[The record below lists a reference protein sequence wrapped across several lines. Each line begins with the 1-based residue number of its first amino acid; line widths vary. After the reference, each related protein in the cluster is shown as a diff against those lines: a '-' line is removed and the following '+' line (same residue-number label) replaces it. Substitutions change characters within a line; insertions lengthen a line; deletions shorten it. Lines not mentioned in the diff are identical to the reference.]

1 MKRSDLAPL
10 SASTPRTPL
19 LKNRT
24 YAAALAISLALSLV
38 PTEAGAT
45 IDFNSDPILFWN
57 ERAASLL
64 PPGPPAQT
72 RTLAMMNIAMHDAA
86 NSIVGSPDNPYLTGV
101 TGFGGDVRA
110 AVSQAAYQVLATA
123 DPAHAATYQLA
134 LNQSLSLVANPTAKS
149 NGIAT
154 GSAYASAIIAQRT
167 GDGST
172 AVVPYVPTG
181 APGNWKPTSPA
192 PAAFSQWGGVKP
204 FELTSSDQFK
214 PAPPPALG
222 SPEYAA
228 ALAEVRDIGS
238 LTSLT
243 RTPDQTASALFWD
256 AATGVTWMQIGLT
269 IAEDEGL
276 STIQFA
282 RTFALLSTGLADAAI
297 AGFDAKYDYA
307 YWRPITAIREDPT
320 NPDPSWT
327 PLFTTPNHP
336 GYPSAHSFLSGV
348 GATVLTSVFGDD
360 EAFTMTIAGDTRSFT
375 GLHQAALDGANSRL
389 WGGIHFSTDNRAGL
403 QLGEQVG
410 SYVLAGKAF
419 NAAVPE
425 PGTWAMM
432 LAGFGLVGATLRG
445 KKRATAIA

>member
-1 MKRSDLAPL
+1 MTRFDPTSTSAP
-10 SASTPRTPL
+10 TPRTAMF
-19 LKNRT
+19 KGT
-24 YAAALAISLALSLV
+24 GAAATAIALLLV
-38 PTEAGAT
+38 PAQARAA

-57 ERAASLL
+57 ERASSLL
-64 PPGPPAQT
+64 PPGSPAQT

-86 NSIVGSPDNPYLTGV
+86 NSIVGNPDNPYLTGV

-110 AVSQAAYQVLATA
+110 AVSQAAFQVLSAA
-123 DPAHAATYQLA
+123 DPTHAPTYQLA
-134 LNQSLSLVANPTAKS
+134 LAQSLSLVADPTAKS
-149 NGIAT
+149 AGIAT
-154 GSAYASAIIAQRT
+154 GSAYAGAIIAQRT
-167 GDGST
+167 GDGAT

-181 APGNWKPTSPA
+181 APGNWKPTSPT
-192 PAAFSQWGGVKP
+192 PAVFPQWGGVKP
-204 FELTSSDQFK
+204 FELTSSSQFK

-228 ALAEVRDIGS
+228 ALAEVREIGS
-238 LTSLT
+238 ISSLT

-256 AATGVTWMQIGLT
+256 AASGVTWVQIGLK

-282 RTFALLSTGLADAAI
+282 RAFSLLSTGLADASI

-320 NPDPSWT
+320 NPDPTWT

-336 GYPSAHSFLSGV
+336 GYPSAHSFYSGV

-375 GLHQAALDGANSRL
+375 GLEQAALDGANSRL
-389 WGGIHFSTDNRAGL
+389 WGGIHFSTDSQAGL
-403 QLGEQVG
+403 TLGTQIG
-410 SYVLAGKAF
+410 NYVLAGKAF
-419 NAAVPE
+419 NASVPE
-425 PGTWAMM
+425 PGTWALMI
-432 LAGFGLVGATLRG
+432 AGFGLVGATVRRQN
-445 KKRATAIA
+445 RARVFA